1 MIGDMKANA
10 KEKEDQNPISRF
22 SWSDSGFGV
31 CGGMGAS
38 GNSWDGEFI
47 AMSLL
52 SLGRS

>member
-10 KEKEDQNPISRF
+10 KEKEDQNPISRL
-22 SWSDSGFGV
+22 SWRDSGLEV
-31 CGGMGAS
+31 CGGPGAS
-38 GNSWDGEFI
+38 DNSWDGEFI